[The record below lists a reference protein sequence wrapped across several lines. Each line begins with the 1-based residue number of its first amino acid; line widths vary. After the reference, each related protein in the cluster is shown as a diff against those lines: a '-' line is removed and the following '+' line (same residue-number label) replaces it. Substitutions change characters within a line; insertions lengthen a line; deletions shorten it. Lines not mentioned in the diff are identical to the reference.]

1 MNQNTKKA
9 TAIIVACLIIVLA
22 YYGSYL
28 PFKKSQL
35 FISTMRNLG
44 SSSSLADF
52 KNKISVPL
60 DAVSPIGQEELVRQ
74 VASLIS
80 NFLSQ
85 TQDQPEVVS
94 ELMDYIESYYKPII
108 DRGRGMSYGQ
118 NLYLL
123 GSLNE
128 IAFLK
133 TSQKKYLD
141 SSKKYYLLA
150 LENGPKRPQA
160 LFGMLDIYRFES
172 DVSGVQKISSQILT
186 QWPNETKAKQA
197 VEDFLSKVSGK
208 NN

>member
-9 TAIIVACLIIVLA
+9 TAIIVSCLIIILA

-60 DAVSPIGQEELVRQ
+60 DATSPIGQEELVRQ

-80 NFLSQ
+80 NFVSQ
-85 TQDQPEVVS
+85 TKDQPEVVS
-94 ELMDYIESYYKPII
+94 ELTTYIENYYKPII
-108 DRGRGMSYGQ
+108 DRGRGMSFGQ

-123 GSLNE
+123 GSINE

-133 TSQKKYLD
+133 TGDKKYLD
-141 SSKKYYLLA
+141 SSKKYYLSA

-160 LFGMLDIYRFES
+160 LFGMLDIYRFEG
-172 DVSGVQKISSQILT
+172 DVIGVQKISTQILT
-186 QWPNETKAKQA
+186 QWPDETKAKQA
-197 VEDFLSKVSGK
+197 VDDFLSNISEKK
-208 NN
+208 